1 MVQHFSSLD
10 GVNFRN
16 TWLTIGSF
24 DGVHIGHQQLIRE
37 LNKHAHQAGAESVVL
52 TFHPHPS
59 VILRGRTGPFYLT
72 TPSERA
78 ELLDELGT
86 DIVVTHPFTH
96 EISQSTAREYILYLT
111 DRLGFR
117 QLWVGYDFALGKGRE
132 GNVAYLKLLGEEF
145 GYQVHVVEPVISNG
159 HAISSSQIRNLITE
173 GNIGEANK
181 LLGRPYRV
189 VGEVV
194 HGDGRGKGIGIP
206 TANLETGDEKL
217 IPGAGVYACR
227 VQISDKLWP
236 AAVNVGTRPTFVS
249 SDHRSHVEAH
259 IMDYSSDLYTRNIAV
274 EFVARLR
281 GEQRFE
287 SVEELIQQVHAD
299 IMQTREI
306 ITSISNK

>member
-1 MVQHFSSLD
+1 M
-10 GVNFRN
+10 
-16 TWLTIGSF
+16 
-24 DGVHIGHQQLIRE
+24 
-37 LNKHAHQAGAESVVL
+37 
-52 TFHPHPS
+52 
-59 VILRGRTGPFYLT
+59 
-72 TPSERA
+72 PSERA
-78 ELLDELGT
+78 ELLDELGA

-96 EISQSTAREYILYLT
+96 EISQSTAREYISYLM
-111 DRLGFR
+111 DHLGFR

-132 GNVAYLKLLGEEF
+132 GNVAYLKMLGQEL

-159 HAISSSQIRNLITE
+159 IAISSSQIRNLITE
-173 GNIGEANK
+173 GNIDKANR

-194 HGDGRGKGIGIP
+194 HGDRRGKGIGIP
-206 TANLETGDEKL
+206 TANLETGNEKL

-227 VQISDKLWP
+227 VQISDKFWP

-259 IMDYSSDLYTRNIAV
+259 ILDYSTDLYTQIIAV

-287 SVEELIQQVHAD
+287 SVEDLIHQVHDD
-299 IMQTREI
+299 IEQTRKI
-306 ITSISNK
+306 ITSISNM